1 MSAMTDENLAKI
13 AHDYLATLNP
23 LATKV
28 NADIEE
34 VIKNYEDYW
43 NSLKAKEKEKF
54 IGELIS
60 CTHLHTQLPH
70 LHNP

>member
-1 MSAMTDENLAKI
+1 MSAAATDQNLAKV

-23 LATKV
+23 LAAKV

-54 IGELIS
+54 IGKY
-60 CTHLHTQLPH
+60 TYR
-70 LHNP
+70 